1 MSDSNRSSESLTQ
14 RAPLTPHSQ
23 QPQRESNPRLR
34 SDSPVYWPLYDG
46 AIYLLYPWS
55 IWSEFPVRFSEQMK
69 SRLSYRTS
77 GSLSINHCDLSGH
90 PMAHVEPSGPRHP
103 LDPVLLRHTQI
114 NHSAF
119 LAVGI
124 IVPWRSNWRFAFFI
138 LSVCICSI
146 AFPFRSCCP
155 FCTTLNIAPVVW
167 VVILPVV

>member
-1 MSDSNRSSESLTQ
+1 M
-14 RAPLTPHSQ
+14 
-23 QPQRESNPRLR
+23 SNPSGNRTR
-34 SDSPVYWPLYDG
+34 SPGATVQCTDRYTMELYICFIPDR
-46 AIYLLYPWS
+46 
-55 IWSEFPVRFSEQMK
+55 IWSGFPASFLEQMK

-90 PMAHVEPSGPRHP
+90 PMAHGEAHGPRHP

-146 AFPFRSCCP
+146 AFPFRTCCP
-155 FCTTLNIAPVVW
+155 FFTTLNIAPVVL